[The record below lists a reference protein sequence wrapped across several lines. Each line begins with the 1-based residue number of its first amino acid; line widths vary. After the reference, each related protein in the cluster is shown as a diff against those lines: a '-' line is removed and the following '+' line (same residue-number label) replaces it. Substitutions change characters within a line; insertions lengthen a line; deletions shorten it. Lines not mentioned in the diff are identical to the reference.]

1 MSKSVLKQRQQQF
14 MAFLLR
20 GEEEISAHIVE
31 QGAVNRTTRLGIYR
45 NAYTQRFRETIE
57 TDHEILGLYLGD
69 SLFDQMVPQYIAAR
83 PSNHH
88 SLRQYADGLPE
99 FLGSNSPFQEHPQ
112 IAELARFERLLLTA
126 FDAKDRSRNR
136 PEDLRDKPAEQWPAM
151 QLRFHPSLQ
160 LYASEW
166 NAVLIWQAI
175 KAQQTPPVPLQLSNR
190 WAIWRNEELLTE
202 FRSISQDEFALMSA
216 ALSGGSFAQLC
227 ERLLEFHAEAEVSLV
242 AVNYLSQWLGQG
254 LVSQLV

>member
-1 MSKSVLKQRQQQF
+1 
-14 MAFLLR
+14 MAFLLS
-20 GEEEISAHIVE
+20 GEEQINAHIAE
-31 QGAVNRTTRLGIYR
+31 QGAVNSATRLGIYR
-45 NAYTQRFRETIE
+45 NAYTMRFRETIE
-57 TDHEILGLYLGD
+57 TDHEVLGLYLGD

-99 FLGSNSPFQEHPQ
+99 FLGSNNPFQEHPQ
-112 IAELARFERLLLTA
+112 IAELARFERLLLAA
-126 FDAKDRSRNR
+126 FDANDWSRIS
-136 PEDLRDKPAEQWPAM
+136 PEELRNKPAEQWPGM

-166 NAVLIWQAI
+166 NAVLIWQEI
-175 KAQQTPPVPLQLSNR
+175 KALQTPPAPLQQSNR

-202 FRSISQDEFALMSA
+202 FRSISEDEYGLMSA
-216 ALSGGSFAQLC
+216 ALSGDSFAQLC
-227 ERLLEFHAEAEVSLV
+227 EQLLESHRETEVSLV
-242 AVNYLSQWLGQG
+242 AVNYLSQWIEQG